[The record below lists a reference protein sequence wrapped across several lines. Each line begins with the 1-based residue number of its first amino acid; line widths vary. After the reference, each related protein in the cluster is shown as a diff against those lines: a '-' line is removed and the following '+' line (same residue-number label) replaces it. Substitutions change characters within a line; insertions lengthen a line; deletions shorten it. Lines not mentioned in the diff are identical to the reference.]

1 MAQMAS
7 RVEISVEAMSN
18 PLISVIVPVYNVA
31 PWLPRCLDSICGQTY
46 RNLEILCVNDGS
58 TDNSGEIL
66 AEYAAR
72 DSRIRVFT
80 QENAGLSAAR
90 NTALEHATGE
100 WVAGVDSDDYI
111 APDLYERSVS
121 CIEEGV
127 DIVFYGVQEV
137 SEDGDVMPLR
147 NGYFDLPHTGTYSVC
162 PELFETLNV
171 CFWSKLWRR
180 EIFEVNELRF
190 PVGLV
195 HEDDAMFYL
204 FAPNAQKIAICSTMG
219 YYYVQR
225 GGSIMHS
232 GQSGYETAIRY
243 ARVMQYVFEQYVSRG
258 IQPAR
263 SPWYL
268 LMINRLFSN
277 CYFSVAET
285 SRDAVKE
292 LYYNI
297 LVEQGVLSSL
307 KRNFL
312 FRRIIPIKG
321 LLRFFVRRSMS
332 QEIWCFMGIPLFVVT
347 YQGARCESSK
357 WILGGIIAAKLKKLI
372 RGGADE

>member
-127 DIVFYGVQEV
+127 DIVFYGVQLV
-137 SEDGDVMPLR
+137 SEEGTTLPS
-147 NGYFDLPHTGTYSVC
+147 NPYFDLPENGVYEMT
-162 PELFETLNV
+162 PELGENLNV

-180 EIFEVNELRF
+180 SILETHQLRF
-190 PVGLV
+190 PHGLV
-195 HEDDAMFYL
+195 HEDEAMFYL
-204 FAPNAQKIAICSTMG
+204 FMPRVRCMASCPAAVYS
-219 YYYVQR
+219 YVQR

-232 GQSGYETAIRY
+232 GQSANETVERY
-243 ARVMQYVFEQYVSRG
+243 ARVVQYVYEQFERRG
-258 IQPAR
+258 VCPAR
-263 SPWYL
+263 SLWYQQ
-268 LMINRLFSN
+268 MINRVYTHC
-277 CYFSVAET
+277 CYCVAES
-285 SRDAVKE
+285 SREDVRS
-292 LYYNI
+292 LYYE
-297 LVEQGVLSSL
+297 LLEKQGVLSEL
-307 KRNFL
+307 KGNFL
-312 FRRIIPIKG
+312 FRRIIPVRG
-321 LLRFFVRRSMS
+321 LNRLFVRRNMS

-347 YQGARCESSK
+347 YQGAHRDSSQ
-357 WILGGIIAAKLKKLI
+357 WIIGELIFAKIQKLI
-372 RGGADE
+372 RRFFQ

>member
-66 AEYAAR
+66 EEYAAR

-90 NTALEHATGE
+90 NTALEHAIGE

-127 DIVFYGVQEV
+127 DIVFYGVQLV
-137 SEDGDVMPLR
+137 SEEGTTLPT
-147 NGYFDLPHTGTYSVC
+147 NPYFDLPEPGVYEMT
-162 PELFETLNV
+162 PELGETLNV

-180 EIFEVNELRF
+180 SILETHQLRF
-190 PVGLV
+190 PHGLV
-195 HEDDAMFYL
+195 HEDYAMYYL
-204 FAPNAQKIAICSTMG
+204 YVPYARNVSICPGSG

-225 GGSIMHS
+225 SGSIMRA
-232 GQSGYETAIRY
+232 GQTERVTTMRY
-243 ARVMQYVFEQYVSRG
+243 MEVLRFVYNRYKEMNINPLST
-258 IQPAR
+258 
-263 SPWYL
+263 PWYPQAVSNVFVDRYYSEAPELREELQTLFYTL
-268 LMINRLFSN
+268 LREQNVL
-277 CYFSVAET
+277 SVL
-285 SRDAVKE
+285 SRDFR
-292 LYYNI
+292 L
-297 LVEQGVLSSL
+297 
-307 KRNFL
+307 
-312 FRRIIPIKG
+312 RRIMPIRGKM
-321 LLRFFVRRSMS
+321 RWFIRRNMS

-347 YQGARCESSK
+347 YQGAYRDSFQ
-357 WILGGIIAAKLKKLI
+357 WIIGGLILAKIKKII
-372 RGGADE
+372 RSFFNE